1 MSIDAAEMWR
11 LNHRLLTVVLD
22 ACVTDLAALDLETK
36 EFFVLA
42 ELDRIHH
49 PAELATQLVIPR
61 PSLTVYLRNLERA
74 GLAQREI
81 DPDDL
86 RRHRITLT
94 PKGVETR
101 ERALAILAA
110 AFSTRLGRLESA
122 EQQTLQRLVQKLL
135 DDA

>member
-1 MSIDAAEMWR
+1 VDYDAATMWR

-22 ACVTDLAALDLETK
+22 DCVRGLGDLGLEAK

-42 ELDRIHH
+42 ELDQLHH
-49 PAELATQLVIPR
+49 PAELAARLVIPR

-94 PKGVETR
+94 PTGAATR
-101 ERALAILAA
+101 ERALDLLAT
-110 AFSTRLGRLESA
+110 AFRARLGRLDA
-122 EQQTLQRLVQKLL
+122 TEQETLERLLRKIL
-135 DDA
+135 DE